1 MRAGF
6 PTSLARVS
14 LDSMHLVIMGCGR
27 VGAELTVQLSKAG
40 HTVSI
45 VDKRKEAFERLPPG
59 FNAKTI
65 VGIGFDREVL
75 EEAGIKEADAFIAV
89 SNGDNSNIVS
99 ARIARE
105 HYHVE
110 KVIARIYDPRRAEIY
125 ERLNIPT
132 ITSVKWAAAQIQ
144 FLLFHGK
151 EELKES
157 FAGGE
162 LLHLQREVPEHLV
175 GKPVASV
182 EQKGAISVMGV
193 DRGGQGFIPVDGSTF
208 QGGDIAHLVVTAQ
221 SVGALDELFQRTA
234 E

>member
-1 MRAGF
+1 
-6 PTSLARVS
+6 
-14 LDSMHLVIMGCGR
+14 MHVVIMGCGR
-27 VGAELTVQLSKAG
+27 VGSLLSVELSKAG
-40 HTVSI
+40 HTVAVI
-45 VDKRKEAFERLPPG
+45 DKRPEAFDRLPPG
-59 FNAKTI
+59 FDAKTV
-65 VGIGFDREVL
+65 VGMGFDREVL
-75 EEAGIKEADAFIAV
+75 EEAGIKEAGAFIAV

-151 EELKES
+151 DEVKES

-162 LLHLQREVPEHLV
+162 LLHLQREIPEHLV

-182 EQKGAISVMGV
+182 EEKGAISVIGV
-193 DRGGQGFIPVDGSTF
+193 DRGGRGFIPVSGSTF
-208 QGGDIAHLVVTAQ
+208 QGGDIAHFVVTSR
-221 SVGALDELFQRTA
+221 SVGTLDELLQPA
-234 E
+234 GE